1 MPSDFKAFTNKD
13 FADYDIQVY
22 NYGYRHC
29 TPGFTPGFHYRSHYL
44 LHYVYEGECVVEIE
58 DKSYNVFAGQMFVI
72 FPNLL
77 CNYTSSAENPCT
89 YRWIEVDGRN
99 FENFLKT
106 TPVSRSSPIL
116 SDNADGTIANLLSQI
131 TDEGKM
137 SWKKLNGYA
146 WFLAEALSSTDSE
159 RQSVYEKYIEKAV
172 EYIRFNSEKK
182 TTVSDVASYLQIDRS
197 YLSRVF
203 NEYMGISIKK
213 YIYNYHMDIGKSFLA
228 YSSLSIKE
236 IAAAIGY
243 EDPLDF
249 TKAFHRSFG
258 MSPSKW
264 RQLNSKNSS
273 NLKNS
278 EDKAE

>member
-1 MPSDFKAFTNKD
+1 MMPADFKAFKNKE
-13 FADYDIQVY
+13 FADFDICVY

-29 TPGFTPGFHYRSHYL
+29 TPGFTPGYHYREHYL
-44 LHYVYEGECVVEIE
+44 IHYVYEGECVVEIE
-58 DKSYNVFAGQMFVI
+58 DKTYHVFSGQMFVI
-72 FPNLL
+72 FPNKL
-77 CNYTSSAENPCT
+77 CNYTASAENPCT
-89 YRWIEVDGRN
+89 YRWIEIDGNN
-99 FENFLKT
+99 FESFLKT
-106 TPVSRSSPIL
+106 TSLSQSAPVI
-116 SDNADGTIANLLSQI
+116 SDNAEGSIGALFTTI

-137 SWKKLNGYA
+137 SCKKLNGYA
-146 WFLAEALSSTDSE
+146 WFLAEALSKTDSE

-182 TTVSDVASYLQIDRS
+182 TTVSDVAAYLQIDRS

-228 YSSLSIKE
+228 YSNLSIKE

-258 MSPSKW
+258 MSPTKW
-264 RQLNSKNSS
+264 RQLNSKNIV
-273 NLKNS
+273 NKKTDPKN
-278 EDKAE
+278 